1 MPALRGESKDQ
12 LVLNPADAAHD
23 GDDAVVDLEVVAEE
37 GHHHKPLQTD
47 VETLTSRKVQP
58 LPATH
63 SLTDIEALV
72 VGVLRH
78 APAELPLGVE
88 QAVHVVGAP
97 HLREK
102 TEANHRQYDRSLSV
116 LFITEKLKLCST
128 INSYFVTEKF
138 G

>member
-1 MPALRGESKDQ
+1 MPAFGSKCSHEFLLDTTETS
-12 LVLNPADAAHD
+12 HD
-23 GDDAVVDLEVVAEE
+23 GNDAVMNLEVVAEE

-72 VGVLRH
+72 VGVLRQG
-78 APAELPLGVE
+78 PAELLLGVE
-88 QAVHVVGAP
+88 ESVDVVRPP

-102 TEANHRQYDRSLSV
+102 AETHHS
-116 LFITEKLKLCST
+116 
-128 INSYFVTEKF
+128 
-138 G
+138 